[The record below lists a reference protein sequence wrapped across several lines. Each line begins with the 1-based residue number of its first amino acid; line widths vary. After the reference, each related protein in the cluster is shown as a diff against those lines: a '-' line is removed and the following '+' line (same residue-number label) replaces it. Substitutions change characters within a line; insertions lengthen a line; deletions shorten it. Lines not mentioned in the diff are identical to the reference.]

1 MSGEGLENNVRSV
14 LQLLTV
20 SSGKGERGQR
30 RLLFRTLAGPP
41 QLPEVVQKIEML
53 QSIKETLPKSMW
65 DVVDDI
71 YDQLINALIST
82 TSVKGATLT
91 MLTTQKSEFKVNH
104 PALKRAISNRFIGGG
119 GGGQGNFE

>member
-14 LQLLTV
+14 LQLLTI

-41 QLPEVVQKIEML
+41 QLPETVQKVEML
-53 QSIKETLPKSMW
+53 QSIRETLPKQMH

-71 YDQLINALIST
+71 YDQLINSLIST
-82 TSVKGATLT
+82 TSIKGATLQ
-91 MLTTQKSEFKVNH
+91 MLTVQKSEFKVNH
-104 PALKRAISNRFIGGG
+104 PALKRAVSNRFLNPQGGFDD
-119 GGGQGNFE
+119 Q